1 MKTLEKIKWIIV
13 NELDLDIKIED
24 IHENDSLYEDGLCLD
39 SIAIIDLIVAME
51 KKFNLNFKD
60 NELKS
65 DYFNNLKT
73 LSDFIEFKLNNN

>member
-1 MKTLEKIKWIIV
+1 METLEKIKWIIA

-51 KKFNLNFKD
+51 KQFNLNFKD
-60 NELKS
+60 YELKS
-65 DYFNNLKT
+65 DYFNNYRIQT
-73 LSDFIEFKLNNN
+73 